1 MFREWLEAFPV
12 SRHVILVCILFIY
25 IPLGMVMDALSMIL
39 LTIPIVY
46 PVVSGLGFN
55 PIWFGVVLTLLAE
68 MGLITPPVGLNSYVV
83 AGVTKVPLEDVFR
96 GILPFCISM
105 LICLIILYS
114 FPQITLFLPS
124 IMS

>member
-1 MFREWLEAFPV
+1 
-12 SRHVILVCILFIY
+12 
-25 IPLGMVMDALSMIL
+25 MVMDALSMIF

-46 PVVSGLGFN
+46 PVVLSLGFD
-55 PIWFGVVLTLLAE
+55 PIWFGVILTLLAE

-83 AGVTKVPLEDVFR
+83 AGVTRVPLEEVFR

-105 LICLIILYS
+105 LMCVILLYV

-124 IMS
+124 IMK